1 VSALHIFCRYA
12 VLILPLAASTPAAAS
27 AQAPVGNS
35 AASTTAAATTAEAYY
50 QFLLGRHLEGDGQI
64 DKAVAA
70 YQRAAALDPA
80 SSAIPAELAGLYARQ
95 GRIKEAT
102 SAAEAALKLNPAD
115 VDAHRVLGSVYA
127 SLADPDDA
135 GKTPADSA
143 DNVRKAVEHLEK
155 AHRADGTDR
164 DAGLDLALSRLY
176 IQSDQDQ
183 KAADLLRRVIEYEP
197 DAGEAYVLLAHVET
211 SLGHAERATDA
222 LEAGAAANPRL
233 LQTLAGLYE
242 TQQNWA
248 GAAETYERLSHFNTG
263 SVEVKTKWAAALLQT
278 GDDKDATKARDLLV
292 EVNRAAPTET
302 RPLYLLSVAERK
314 RHDYAAAETAAKRLV
329 ALDTEGSSGSFA
341 LAQVYEDQHL
351 YGRAADTLAPAVARL
366 DSAGRQG
373 TGHDLLTLLAHLGF
387 AQLQAGRADAA
398 IRTFSRA
405 RELAPGHSFDTSLAQ
420 AYIAAKKY
428 DEAADIARGAR
439 LAQPDEPRYTELEAR
454 ALTLAG
460 KKDRAVTLMRDLAAT
475 RPTDV
480 GVQLAF
486 VQSLED
492 AGRRAEADGTLKK
505 AADTFPGD
513 VRVPFQQ
520 GALLEKRKDYAGAEA
535 AFRSA
540 LAKDP
545 AHAPTL
551 NYLGYMLAEHTDR
564 LDEAVSLVQQALK
577 ADPDNGSYMDSL
589 GWALVQQKKYEQA
602 EPLLKRAA
610 AQLPSNSVVQ
620 EHLGDLL
627 WAKGQRQDAV
637 SAWQR
642 ALDGDR
648 EEVDVKAIEK
658 KIAKGH

>member
-1 VSALHIFCRYA
+1 VSALLNFCRRA
-12 VLILPLAASTPAAAS
+12 ALILAFAVCATAAAAQTPGGTPPASTPS
-27 AQAPVGNS
+27 AD
-35 AASTTAAATTAEAYY
+35 STGEAYY

-70 YQRAAALDPA
+70 YQRAATLDPT

-95 GRIKEAT
+95 GRIKDAT
-102 SAAEAALKLNPAD
+102 TAAEAALKINPAD

-127 SLADPDDA
+127 SLAEPEGG
-135 GKTPADSA
+135 GKAPADSA
-143 DNVRKAVEHLEK
+143 ENVRKAVDHLEK

-176 IQSDQDQ
+176 IQIDQDQ

-242 TQQNWA
+242 TQQNWTK
-248 GAAETYERLSHFNTG
+248 AAATYERLAGFNPG
-263 SVEVKTKWAAALLQT
+263 SVEIKTKWAAALLQT
-278 GDDKDATKARDLLV
+278 GDEKGTMKARDLLL
-292 EVNRAAPTET
+292 EANRAAPTET

-314 RHDYAAAETAAKRLV
+314 RRDYAAAETASKRLV
-329 ALDTEGSSGSFA
+329 ALDPEGSSGAFA

-351 YGRAADTLAPAVARL
+351 YGKAADALAPAVARL
-366 DSAGRQG
+366 DSPGRQG
-373 TGHDLLTLLAHLGF
+373 TGRDLLTLIAHLGF
-387 AQLQAGRADAA
+387 AQLQAGRPDAA
-398 IRTFSRA
+398 IKTFTRA

-428 DEAADIARGAR
+428 DDAAEIARGAR
-439 LAQPDEPRYTELEAR
+439 LAQPDEPRYTELEAH
-454 ALTLAG
+454 ALTLGG
-460 KKDRAVTLMRDLAAT
+460 KKDRAVTLMRDLAAA
-475 RPTDV
+475 RPADL
-480 GVQLAF
+480 GVQLSF

-492 AGRRAEADGTLKK
+492 AGRSSEADGTLKK
-505 AADTFPGD
+505 IADKFPGD

-520 GALLEKRKDYAGAEA
+520 GALLEKRKDYTGAEA

-545 AHAPTL
+545 DHAPTL
-551 NYLGYMLAEHTDR
+551 NYLGYMLAEHTGR
-564 LDEAVSLVQQALK
+564 LDEAVSLVQQALRV
-577 ADPDNGSYMDSL
+577 DPDNGSYLDSL
-589 GWALVQQKKYEQA
+589 GWALAQQKKYDQA

-627 WAKGQRQDAV
+627 WATGRRQDAV
-637 SAWQR
+637 AAWQR

-648 EEVDVKAIEK
+648 EEIDVKAIEK
-658 KIAKGH
+658 KIAKGR

>member
-1 VSALHIFCRYA
+1 MSVLLISVRRA
-12 VLILPLAASTPAAAS
+12 VVILSLAACGPSAFGQTPADKPATSASPAS
-27 AQAPVGNS
+27 A
-35 AASTTAAATTAEAYY
+35 AEAYY

-70 YQRAAALDPA
+70 YQRAATLDPM

-95 GRIKEAT
+95 GRIKDAT
-102 SAAEAALKLNPAD
+102 GAADAALKLNPSD
-115 VDAHRVLGSVYA
+115 VDAHRVLGSIYA
-127 SLADPDDA
+127 SLAEPDEA
-135 GKTPADSA
+135 GKAPADSA
-143 DNVRKAVEHLEK
+143 ENVRKAVEHIEK
-155 AHRADGTDR
+155 AHRADGTDH
-164 DAGLDLALSRLY
+164 DAGLDLALARLY

-222 LEAGAAANPRL
+222 LEAGAAGNPRL

-242 TQQNWA
+242 TQENWSK
-248 GAAETYERLSHFNTG
+248 AAATYERLSGFNPG
-263 SVEVKTKWAAALLQT
+263 SVEVKTKWAAALLQA
-278 GDDKDATKARDLLV
+278 GDEKQATKARDLLV
-292 EVNRAAPTET
+292 EANRAAPTEA

-314 RHDYAAAETAAKRLV
+314 RRDYSAAEIAAKRLV
-329 ALDTEGSSGSFA
+329 ALDPDGSSGAFA
-341 LAQVYEDQHL
+341 LAQVYEDQRR
-351 YGRAADTLAPAVARL
+351 YDKAADTLGPAVARL
-366 DSAGRQG
+366 DTAGRQG
-373 TGHDLLTLLAHLGF
+373 TGRDLLTLLAHLGF

-398 IRTFSRA
+398 VKTFTRA

-428 DEAADIARGAR
+428 DDAADIARGAR

-454 ALTLAG
+454 ALTLGG
-460 KKDRAVTLMRDLAAT
+460 KKDRAVTLMRDLATA
-475 RPTDV
+475 RPADL

-492 AGRRAEADGTLKK
+492 AGRTAEADGTLKK
-505 AADTFPGD
+505 VGDRFPGD
-513 VRVPFQQ
+513 VRVPFQR
-520 GALLEKRKDYAGAEA
+520 GALLEKRKDYTGAEA

-540 LAKDP
+540 LAQDP
-545 AHAPTL
+545 DHAPTL
-551 NYLGYMLAEHTDR
+551 NYLGYMLAEHTSR

-577 ADPDNGSYMDSL
+577 VDPDNGSYMDSL
-589 GWALVQQKKYEQA
+589 GWALVQQKKYDEA

-620 EHLGDLL
+620 DHLGDLL
-627 WAKGQRQDAV
+627 WAQGRRPDAV
-637 SAWQR
+637 AAWQR
-642 ALDGDR
+642 ALEGDR

-658 KIAKGH
+658 KIAKGR